1 MITILCGKSAS
12 GKDTLLKE
20 LVKDGFEPIVS
31 YTSRPMREG
40 EKDGREYHFTDRETF
55 EQMIKDDKLIE
66 YRTYD
71 TLVGNVPDTWYYG
84 MAKQEFDKG
93 KDYVVVLDLDG
104 AENFIGYAGKEN
116 CLVCYIN
123 AYDSNRT
130 ARAMQRGS
138 FDETEWKRRMKADD
152 ADFPLVRINEV
163 CDYMIYNNTTLKD
176 CKDKF
181 MECYEEYKGH
191 DERSEGKDAQQ
202 VLGEIRDAV
211 KEYYKVIEQ
220 INTTYDSV
228 VENLKVSKEL
238 LKENEELRL
247 ENKQLKEK
255 LAKEE
260 LENNDL
266 DERE

>member
-12 GKDTLLKE
+12 GKDSLLKE
-20 LVKDGFEPIVS
+20 LVKGGFEPIVS

-40 EKDGREYHFTDRETF
+40 EQEGREYHFTDREAF
-55 EQMIKDDKLIE
+55 EQMIRDDKLIE

-84 MAKQEFDKG
+84 MVKQEFDKD

-104 AENFIGYAGKEN
+104 AENFIRYAGREN

-123 AYDSNRT
+123 AHYSNRT

-152 ADFPLVRINEV
+152 EDFPLVRINEV

-181 MECYEEYKGH
+181 MECYEEHKH
-191 DERSEGKDAQQ
+191 SKRMPDAQQ
-202 VLGEIRDAV
+202 VLTEIRDAV

-220 INTTYDSV
+220 INVTYDSV
-228 VENLKVSKEL
+228 VENLKASKEL

-247 ENKQLKEK
+247 ENKQLREK
-255 LAKEE
+255 LAKED
-260 LENNDL
+260 LRENDDI
-266 DERE
+266 DERER